1 MKGLIRLAF
10 LFALLSALSGCRDT
24 KYITVPVHDTT
35 YTVRDMHDSTYIDR
49 WHTRTLNG
57 DTVYVHDSIY
67 ESHVE
72 WKHDTLKVVD
82 EKPVEVPVVKE
93 VEKELSWLQRTLVYI
108 GIGAVVLLVLWVLWK
123 VWLHRLLP
131 TKLPT
136 KKSN

>member
-1 MKGLIRLAF
+1 MMNCFKF
-10 LFALLSALSGCRDT
+10 FAIAATVISLSGCRDT

-35 YTVRDMHDSTYIDR
+35 YTVREVHDSTYIDR

-72 WKHDTLKVVD
+72 WKHDTLKVVE

-93 VEKELSWLQRTLVYI
+93 VEKELSWLQSTFIYI
-108 GIGAVVLLVLWVLWK
+108 GIAALAFVVIRLGWRVLK
-123 VWLHRLLP
+123 RYIRR
-131 TKLPT
+131 
-136 KKSN
+136 